1 MRKRERAADEE
12 EKAPK
17 SPRPTV
23 GGKSLASMGL
33 QGVVVAP
40 LSDSSSSSSD
50 SDDDSGRCHHLTL
63 DSDAV
68 EMAVLD
74 LSISEV
80 PPTCHEPR
88 CGVTWKG
95 AGYDKEGMTQ
105 CLECHYIGCT
115 RGLDREDPRGHAL
128 AHAASSKHYVA
139 QWYDVPNLGFCFKC
153 VRVMRLSD
161 SPALNQEECSEED
174 RKIKEQ
180 RAMVASKTLP
190 AGKSKDDWGTTAS
203 SPRVDWPTAAS
214 TPSPRVDWPTAAS
227 TPSPRVDWPT
237 VASTPMVDWS
247 TVASSSKV
255 DLGNVA
261 RNILDQWGMGAG
273 NDMAESAIGNGY
285 IIRGMPNYGNTCYMN
300 ASLQCLLA
308 LGKLRTIIL
317 GPDASDARLGTMGLE
332 LKWLFQETSSVNN
345 ARRMLDPQTILG
357 CMQSLYQDRFEVG
370 KMEDSHE
377 FLTLFHTGLDNEVE
391 ELNRSHVLEGGGV
404 FPTFGHSIFS
414 SQLIQTISCKSCS
427 YNSVS
432 LPSVH
437 GLQLGVP
444 SKASPARSKP
454 LQVGK
459 SMRSCT

>member
-1 MRKRERAADEE
+1 
-12 EKAPK
+12 
-17 SPRPTV
+17 
-23 GGKSLASMGL
+23 
-33 QGVVVAP
+33 
-40 LSDSSSSSSD
+40 
-50 SDDDSGRCHHLTL
+50 
-63 DSDAV
+63 
-68 EMAVLD
+68 
-74 LSISEV
+74 
-80 PPTCHEPR
+80 
-88 CGVTWKG
+88 
-95 AGYDKEGMTQ
+95 
-105 CLECHYIGCT
+105 
-115 RGLDREDPRGHAL
+115 
-128 AHAASSKHYVA
+128 
-139 QWYDVPNLGFCFKC
+139 
-153 VRVMRLSD
+153 
-161 SPALNQEECSEED
+161 
-174 RKIKEQ
+174 
-180 RAMVASKTLP
+180 
-190 AGKSKDDWGTTAS
+190 
-203 SPRVDWPTAAS
+203 
-214 TPSPRVDWPTAAS
+214 
-227 TPSPRVDWPT
+227 
-237 VASTPMVDWS
+237 
-247 TVASSSKV
+247 
-255 DLGNVA
+255 
-261 RNILDQWGMGAG
+261 
-273 NDMAESAIGNGY
+273 
-285 IIRGMPNYGNTCYMN
+285 MN